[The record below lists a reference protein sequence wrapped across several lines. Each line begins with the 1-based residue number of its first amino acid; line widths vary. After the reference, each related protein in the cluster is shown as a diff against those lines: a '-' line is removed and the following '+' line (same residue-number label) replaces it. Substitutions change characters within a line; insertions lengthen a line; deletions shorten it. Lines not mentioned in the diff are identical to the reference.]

1 MENYPGLGY
10 LKNFVVFFK
19 NLLKKKKKMFIGFV
33 FSSFS

>member
-10 LKNFVVFFK
+10 LKNFVVFVK
-19 NLLKKKKKMFIGFV
+19 NLLKKMFIGFV